1 MCAMRVNVLIPPRN
15 HGRTQTANEAAREH
29 TPEGEKKNS
38 VQMDGQNWETFG
50 CKTFNFTVFKDFL
63 AVVVLLGRQ
72 VSSKSSIKCKI
83 PQNFNVKSNQLN

>member
-1 MCAMRVNVLIPPRN
+1 MCVNVLILPRN

-29 TPEGEKKNS
+29 TPQGEKKKKNS

-50 CKTFNFTVFKDFL
+50 CQTFNFTVFKDFF

-72 VSSKSSIKCKI
+72 LSNKSSKKCKK
-83 PQNFNVKSNQLN
+83 F